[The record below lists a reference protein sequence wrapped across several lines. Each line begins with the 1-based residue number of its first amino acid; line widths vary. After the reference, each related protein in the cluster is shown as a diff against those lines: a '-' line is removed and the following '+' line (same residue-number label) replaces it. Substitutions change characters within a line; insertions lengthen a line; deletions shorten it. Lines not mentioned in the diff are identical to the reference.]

1 MQRPITPALHSALDY
16 ASAAVTAAAPR
27 FFDMPRTASRACQA
41 FVATYTPMAALS
53 DTPGAVHRAIPFRT
67 HGAID
72 KALIVALPALPWMLG
87 FASHRASRNYFLA
100 LGAVTLLVTA
110 LTDWDAPRREGRAA

>member
-16 ASAAVTAAAPR
+16 ATAAVTAAAPR
-27 FFDMPRTASRACQA
+27 LFAMPRPASRACQA
-41 FVATYTPMAALS
+41 FAATYTPMAALS
-53 DTPGAVHRAIPFRT
+53 DTPAAVHRAIPFPT

-72 KALIVALPALPWMLG
+72 RALIVALPALPWLLG

-100 LGAVTLLVTA
+100 LGAITLLVTS
-110 LTDWDAPRREGRAA
+110 LTDWEAPERERRAA

>member
-27 FFDMPRTASRACQA
+27 LFDMPPSAARACQM
-41 FVATYTPMAALS
+41 FVAGYTPMAALT
-53 DTPGAVHRAIPFRT
+53 DTPAALHRVIPFRT
-67 HGAID
+67 HGAVD
-72 KALIVALPALPWMLG
+72 KALILALPALPWILG

-100 LGAVTLLVTA
+100 LGAVTLLVTS
-110 LTDWDAPRREGRAA
+110 LTDWDASSPEPAAA